1 MRFPAAKSR
10 RLCGFSGMSRMTNVP
25 FCGKARSLT
34 QCRKCDAQLR
44 DFASAQPP
52 CCTVFCRSD
61 EQHRRYAALTV
72 LRRTAAAPCRIP
84 SAAPHISSVS
94 RAEFNIACT
103 AEMQPYRICAAYTAQ
118 THYIANVSD
127 TKDRNSLVRHTGEY
141 TYSLPPRAAER
152 RLQC

>member
-1 MRFPAAKSR
+1 MRFSAANPPAVCADSGDVPHDECPVSR
-10 RLCGFSGMSRMTNVP
+10 ESVSFDTAPQVSRAAPRFCFCAAAVLYGVLPLRRAAPKVCRAYGIAPHCRRAVP
-25 FCGKARSLT
+25 NS
-34 QCRKCDAQLR
+34 
-44 DFASAQPP
+44 
-52 CCTVFCRSD
+52 V
-61 EQHRRYAALTV
+61 
-72 LRRTAAAPCRIP
+72 RRTA
-84 SAAPHISSVS
+84 ISSVS